1 MGEKMNK
8 EQVIQTTIGV
18 LSDIS
23 VPVRLKDQVTAPIE
37 GAINNLAIVLQMIQM
52 ENEASAQHQ
61 EEPEAEVPETGD
73 GETWNG
79 GNAKHYEEPP
89 EDPEPETEPI
99 VLRPEDVGCP
109 EEEEAEDGHEA
120 DAE

>member
-8 EQVIQTTIGV
+8 EQVIQATIGV

-52 ENEASAQHQ
+52 ENEASARHQ
-61 EEPEAEVPETGD
+61 EEPEAEVAEAGD
-73 GETWNG
+73 EEAWNG
-79 GNAKHYEEPP
+79 GNAKHYEDSEPGA
-89 EDPEPETEPI
+89 EPLVKE
-99 VLRPEDVGCP
+99 LKPEDVGCP
-109 EEEEAEDGHEA
+109 EEEAAEDGHEA